1 MIDNGGNTM
10 KQRVRLEKQIQRW
23 RKQAL
28 TFRQYGIQIDDQ
40 KIVDKMDECLNTL
53 NTMCR
58 DLQQIVRA
66 SRALRR
72 WENNRTFSAN
82 YL

>member
-1 MIDNGGNTM
+1 MMSNGGNIM
-10 KQRVRLEKQIQRW
+10 NQRVRLEKQIQRW

-28 TFRQYGIQIDDQ
+28 IFRQYGVQNDDQ
-40 KIVDKMDECLNTL
+40 KIVEKMDECLNTID
-53 NTMCR
+53 TMSR

-66 SRALRR
+66 SHALRR